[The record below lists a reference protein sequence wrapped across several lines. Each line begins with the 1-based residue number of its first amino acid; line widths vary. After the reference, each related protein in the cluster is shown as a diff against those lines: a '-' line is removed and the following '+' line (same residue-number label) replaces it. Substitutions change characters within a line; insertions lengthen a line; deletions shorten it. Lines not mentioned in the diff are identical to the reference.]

1 MEHYISLIT
10 QYIQSS
16 HMPVL
21 IILVAFLGGVVASL
35 SPCSLGILPLI
46 VGYVGGYS
54 HEKNFRLF
62 VQLLSFSIG
71 VALLLTVVGVI
82 CALTGKAF
90 AGVASPV
97 WILLLA
103 SVIMI
108 SGLNLLGVIDI
119 QFPTIIKK
127 FPQGDS
133 TSLFVYPV
141 IIGVVFGIASSPCAS
156 PILATVLAMA
166 SISANIMFAALLLFA
181 FALGQS
187 LIVIICGL
195 FTSVLKNLKTMSNL
209 SEFLLKISGFLF
221 VLAALYIYYKIFLP
235 FFI

>member
-166 SISANIMFAALLLFA
+166 SISANTMFAALLLFA

>member
-1 MEHYISLIT
+1 MEQYISAIS

-16 HMPVL
+16 NMPFLIVL
-21 IILVAFLGGVVASL
+21 VSFLGGVIASL
-35 SPCSLGILPLI
+35 SPCSLGILPII

-71 VALLLTVVGVI
+71 VAILLTAVGII

-90 AGVASPV
+90 TGVASPI

-103 SVIMI
+103 SIIMI
-108 SGLNLLGVIDI
+108 SGLNLLGVIEI
-119 QFPTIIKK
+119 NFPTIIKK

-133 TSLFVYPV
+133 TSLFVYPAL
-141 IIGVVFGIASSPCAS
+141 IGVVFGVASSPCAS

-166 SISANIMFAALLLFA
+166 SISANIVFAAMLLFA

-195 FTSVLKNLKTMSNL
+195 FTSVLKNLKTMSHV
-209 SEFLLKISGFLF
+209 SEFLLKFSGVLF
-221 VLAALYIYYKIFLP
+221 ILAALYIYYKIFMP
-235 FFI
+235 FFV

>member
-16 HMPVL
+16 HMPIL
-21 IILVAFLGGVVASL
+21 ILLVAFLGGVVASL

-62 VQLLSFSIG
+62 IQLLSFSIG
-71 VALLLTVVGVI
+71 VALLLTVVGII

-90 AGVASPV
+90 AGVASPI

-119 QFPTIIKK
+119 QFPTLIKK

-141 IIGVVFGIASSPCAS
+141 IIGVVFGVASSPCAS

-195 FTSVLKNLKTMSNL
+195 FTSVLKNLKSMSNL